1 MIYWGKRA
9 LTLGPRETVAL
20 TALIVTHL
28 YAVSSRQQ
36 SYDWLRCE
44 EESGKMGK
52 STLIDLINQVQ
63 DIKNCFTTS
72 YQTVVSY
79 PDRPPKQKQ
88 YQTIRANKEYALWRA
103 RIEAEL
109 GMLTQDRTVDDI
121 YKLFANCTQR
131 TVIEWE
137 YFEIG
142 GWNGVKGE

>member
-1 MIYWGKRA
+1 
-9 LTLGPRETVAL
+9 
-20 TALIVTHL
+20 
-28 YAVSSRQQ
+28 
-36 SYDWLRCE
+36 
-44 EESGKMGK
+44 MGK

-63 DIKNCFTTS
+63 DIRNCFTTS

-109 GMLTQDRTVDDI
+109 DMLTQDRTVDDI
-121 YKLFANCTQR
+121 YKLFASIEKGYSESYYFTQLEAKL
-131 TVIEWE
+131 TVLKELLLSGE

-142 GWNGVKGE
+142 GWNGIKGE

>member
-1 MIYWGKRA
+1 
-9 LTLGPRETVAL
+9 
-20 TALIVTHL
+20 
-28 YAVSSRQQ
+28 
-36 SYDWLRCE
+36 
-44 EESGKMGK
+44 MGK

-109 GMLTQDRTVDDI
+109 GTLTQDRTVDDI
-121 YKLFANCTQR
+121 YKLFAFIEKGYSESYYFTQLEAKL
-131 TVIEWE
+131 TVLKEMVIEWA

-142 GWNGVKGE
+142 GWNGIEGE

>member
-1 MIYWGKRA
+1 M
-9 LTLGPRETVAL
+9 
-20 TALIVTHL
+20 
-28 YAVSSRQQ
+28 VSSRQR
-36 SYDWLRCE
+36 SYDRLRCE

-63 DIKNCFTTS
+63 DIKNRFTTS

-109 GMLTQDRTVDDI
+109 GTLTQDRTVDDI
-121 YKLFANCTQR
+121 YKLFAF
-131 TVIEWE
+131 IEKVTANR
-137 YFEIG
+137 IILLS
-142 GWNGVKGE
+142 